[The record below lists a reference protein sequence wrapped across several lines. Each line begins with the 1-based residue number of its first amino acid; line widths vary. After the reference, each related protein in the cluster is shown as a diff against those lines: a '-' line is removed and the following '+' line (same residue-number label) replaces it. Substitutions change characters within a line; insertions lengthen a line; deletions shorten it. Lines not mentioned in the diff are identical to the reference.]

1 MAYTAGDTIL
11 DDEYNTFATGNAA
24 GTGDTSAA
32 AINTIWGT
40 GTGQHGYGQSNTVAA
55 VSAGSTVTAT
65 QWTTLLARL
74 NSIRQHQGTSINI
87 SDFNVAAGETI
98 AVIANLATDI
108 TTLYNATGTGDSGNI
123 TESSTAHNFT
133 SSWNSTVTA
142 TATVTFA
149 GGNEARF
156 FFNAGG
162 YIKLNP
168 SLSDSTGRNAQWA
181 HLLDEVGDLKLLSS
195 TFTRSFSN
203 NTSGYG
209 AGGDNSPTTHLSTT
223 GYYDLTN
230 SSDTVMFKYTI
241 DDAFGYG
248 NYRANYYEVQMNP
261 GADHGDAKGNNGN
274 VITVKQIFADDHTNA
289 ADTSVTGDIAAPIT
303 VGKPNTNQLASDVIG
318 TVSVSNT
325 SFTAS

>member
-1 MAYTAGDTIL
+1 
-11 DDEYNTFATGNAA
+11 
-24 GTGDTSAA
+24 
-32 AINTIWGT
+32 
-40 GTGQHGYGQSNTVAA
+40 
-55 VSAGSTVTAT
+55 VTAT

-74 NSIRQHQGTSINI
+74 DSIRQHQGTTINI

-133 SSWNSTVTA
+133 ASWNTTVTA
-142 TATVTFA
+142 TTTVTFA

-195 TFTRSFSN
+195 TFTRTFSN
-203 NTSGYG
+203 NASGYG

-248 NYRANYYEVQMNP
+248 NYRANYYEVEMNP
-261 GADHGDAKGNNGN
+261 GADHGDGLGNNGE
-274 VITVKQIFADDHTNA
+274 VITIKQIFADDHTNSE
-289 ADTSVTGDIAAPIT
+289 DTSVTGDIAAPVI
-303 VGKPNTNQLASDVIG
+303 VGKPNQNQLNNDAVG
-318 TVSVSNT
+318 TVTVNNV

>member
-1 MAYTAGDTIL
+1 MAYSAGDTIL

-32 AINTIWGT
+32 SINTVWGQGT
-40 GTGQHGYGQSNTVAA
+40 GDAGYGQNNPVDA
-55 VSAGSTVTAT
+55 VSAGDTITAT

-87 SDFNVAAGETI
+87 SSFSVSSGDAI

-108 TTLYNATGTGDSGNI
+108 NTVYTNRLTAASANI
-123 TESSTAHNFT
+123 TESTTAAT
-133 SSWNSTVTA
+133 YTDSWNSSVTA
-142 TATVTFA
+142 THTVTFA
-149 GGNEARF
+149 GGDEARY

-162 YIKLNP
+162 FIKLNP

-181 HLLDEVGDLKLLSS
+181 HLLDEVGDLKLLAS

-203 NTSGYG
+203 NSSGYG
-209 AGGDNSPTTHLSTT
+209 AGGDNSPTTHASTT

-230 SSDTVMFKYTI
+230 STDTSMFKYTI

-248 NYRANYYEVQMNP
+248 NYRANFYEVKINP
-261 GADHGDAKGNNGN
+261 GADHSDARGNNGN
-274 VITVKQIFADDHTNA
+274 VITIKQIFQDDHSNA
-289 ADTSVTGDIAAPIT
+289 QDTSVTGDISAPIII
-303 VGKPNTNQLASDVIG
+303 GKPNQTQLNNDACG
-318 TVSVSNT
+318 TVTVNQT
-325 SFTAS
+325 SFTGS

>member
-1 MAYTAGDTIL
+1 MAYSAGDVIL

-24 GTGDTSAA
+24 GTGDTSVA

-40 GTGQHGYGQSNTVAA
+40 GTGDKGMGQSNTVAA
-55 VSAGSTVTAT
+55 VSAGSSVTAT

-74 NSIRQHQGTSINI
+74 DSIRQHQNTTINI

-108 TTLYNATGTGDSGNI
+108 TTLYNASGTGASANI

-133 SSWNSTVTA
+133 ASWNSTVTA
-142 TATVTFA
+142 TSTVTFA

-195 TFTRSFSN
+195 TFTRTFSN
-203 NTSGYG
+203 NSSGYG

-223 GYYDLTN
+223 GYYDLSN
-230 SSDTVMFKYTI
+230 STDTVMFKYTI

-248 NYRANYYEVQMNP
+248 NYRANYYEVKMNP
-261 GADHGDAKGNNGN
+261 GADHGDGLGNNGE
-274 VITVKQIFADDHTNA
+274 VITVKQIFADDHSNSQ
-289 ADTSVTGDIAAPIT
+289 DTSVTGDIAAPIT
-303 VGKPNTNQLASDVIG
+303 VGKPNTNQLNNDAVG
-318 TVSVSNT
+318 TVTVSNT